1 MLDPR
6 IPPKIAHLAG
16 QPPRLKIDKLVVSSC
31 NGSEINR
38 RDGLTRAWNHFRV
51 PFCPNGRTGRTRI
64 EIVSLFTGILSKL
77 GFGRGQKFFHVFLPF
92 PLLFPT
98 NTFGSLLRSLFGW
111 ITIGWDWKVKRN
123 VYLFLEFWQIFDRK
137 SKNEFR
143 KEIVRRFN
151 LWIS

>member
-6 IPPKIAHLAG
+6 IPRKIAHLAG

-77 GFGRGQKFFHVFLPF
+77 GFGREQKFFHVFLPF

-98 NTFGSLLRSLFGW
+98 NTFGSLLGSLFGW
-111 ITIGWDWKVKRN
+111 ITIEKWN
-123 VYLFLEFWQIFDRK
+123 ETNIFSENFDRILIE
-137 SKNEFR
+137 NR
-143 KEIVRRFN
+143 KTSSVKK
-151 LWIS
+151 L

>member
-111 ITIGWDWKVKRN
+111 ITIWLGLKSETKRISFLRILTDFWKTSSVKK
-123 VYLFLEFWQIFDRK
+123 L
-137 SKNEFR
+137 
-143 KEIVRRFN
+143 
-151 LWIS
+151 

>member
-6 IPPKIAHLAG
+6 IPRKIAHLAG

-98 NTFGSLLRSLFGW
+98 NTFGSLLGSLFGW
-111 ITIGWDWKVKRN
+111 ITIEKWN
-123 VYLFLEFWQIFDRK
+123 ETNIFSENFDRFLIE
-137 SKNEFR
+137 NR
-143 KEIVRRFN
+143 KTSSVKK
-151 LWIS
+151 L